1 MKPNLKK
8 IAKYA
13 AAYTAFASIYNY
25 ANNAYVAANP
35 TATLKLPLLPNP
47 SLALLAGALGANAPL
62 MLTQATG
69 GYGWG

>member
-1 MKPNLKK
+1 MNAKK
-8 IAKYA
+8 IAKWA
-13 AAYTAFASIYNY
+13 AYYTAFASVYNY
-25 ANNAYVAANP
+25 ANNSYIAANP

-47 SLALLAGALGANAPL
+47 SLALLAGALGTSAPL